1 MAKRTRGASRPG
13 QRRPLQRSSR
23 PARPSTPEPAAAAAP
38 RPTTLTPEEEA
49 RAAELEAQLVAEER
63 QAEQTQQRTR
73 DRQRSAADRDPVVR
87 SSVPLSVR
95 EAEEYAYVARDVRRI
110 AIIAAGLLAIMIGLW
125 IALQVS
131 GVGAI

>member
-1 MAKRTRGASRPG
+1 MAKRTRGSSRPG
-13 QRRPLQRSSR
+13 KRRPLPRSAR
-23 PARPSTPEPAAAAAP
+23 PARPSTPEPAAAPAP
-38 RPTTLTPEEEA
+38 RPTSLTAEEES
-49 RAAELEAQLVAEER
+49 RAAELEAQIVAEER
-63 QAEQTQQRTR
+63 QAEQVQKRAR
-73 DRQRSAADRDPVVR
+73 DRQRGGERDAGVR

-110 AIIAAGLLAIMIGLW
+110 ATIAFGLLAIMIGLW

>member
-1 MAKRTRGASRPG
+1 MAKRTRGSSRPG
-13 QRRPLQRSSR
+13 QRRPLQRSAR
-23 PARPSTPEPAAAAAP
+23 PAKPSEPATVAP

-49 RAAELEAQLVAEER
+49 RAAELEAQIVSEER
-63 QAEQTQQRTR
+63 EAEQAQRRAR
-73 DRQRSAADRDPVVR
+73 DRQQQAVDRDPVVR

-110 AIIAAGLLAIMIGLW
+110 ATIAAGLFAIMIGLW